1 MKNKCKNQA
10 ETLNKYEEHWKISAN
25 KINKLQQKLLQKN
38 QIIKENDR
46 TLTYYAEKYAKEV
59 EERGS
64 SNMAKPDSGSE
75 ESRSTMISIT
85 ELETQYLDKKHQLEK
100 FDFYER
106 NNAYLL
112 EKLSK

>member
-1 MKNKCKNQA
+1 
-10 ETLNKYEEHWKISAN
+10 
-25 KINKLQQKLLQKN
+25 
-38 QIIKENDR
+38 
-46 TLTYYAEKYAKEV
+46 
-59 EERGS
+59 
-64 SNMAKPDSGSE
+64 MAKPDSGSE